1 MTHKLTTPK
10 NQQVLCRKSWIMI
23 FTVLLFTIHLTFSND
38 DNTYPEI
45 SKTTDSFSLDKFLP
59 IHPLYQVNDL
69 INKDLWNTLFPYRFG
84 AKDTGGGVWV
94 LDPKDDFYTFESF
107 IEAINRMSKIEVIF
121 ERRCGT
127 NAYRI
132 TRTDK
137 TTGISKVIRTDVDFD
152 APRNTDKEIVTEKVD
167 YGSFLGEG
175 SLETRKREITAFFAN
190 ISHETTGG
198 WSTAPG
204 GQFSWGLHFREEP
217 TNASYASPDT
227 NYPPTPGKSY
237 KGRGPI
243 QLSYN
248 YNYGPASEFIFGDKQ
263 ILLDHPEKVIEDAAL
278 AFQTAIWFWM
288 TPQYPKPSA
297 HDVMVNKWT
306 PNELD
311 KTKNRIP
318 GLGMTVNIING
329 GVECGQGTEKPQ
341 VLDRIGYYER
351 FTDIYQ
357 IGTDMDGVHDLSDC
371 GCKDM
376 ARYGGDTADLTA
388 EPCAQKPKVTFT
400 TPRNNQMFEQST
412 FSPISVSLSID
423 EKNTKLVSV
432 TTTVENQT
440 FDGVTFSWTPSSYTN
455 HVLSA
460 NAVFENGTT
469 ATSEI
474 KVIIWDG
481 INLDCQEVP
490 EWNASRIY
498 KDKNNYVKYNNNVYK
513 NKWYADSSNVP
524 GSDTVWEFVK
534 ECGVSNGSS
543 PVITWESPDNGQV
556 IEQKELAPITLKAN
570 ATDTDGTV
578 QSFIF
583 KYNNTSITPTS
594 SGSTYTAS
602 FTPTA
607 FGEITITASATDDQ
621 NNTSEK
627 AISFTVKEKTTGGN
641 NNAPTVSI
649 TSPGDNATFEAG
661 TSIPIT
667 VNASDS
673 DGTIAKVE
681 FFNNDNKIGESSAS
695 PFSYTFENVIVGNYS
710 LTAKA
715 TDNKGASSTSTAI
728 TVTVTNGGGNGN
740 CANIQQYVAGTSYG
754 LNDEVVNEG
763 EKFSCDIPGWC
774 SSTAAW
780 AYAPGTGAH
789 WQTAW
794 TKIGACGKSN
804 FEITSNNYSVFPT
817 ITQDIVNFRIKTDNT
832 SWVKINL
839 YHLSGKLI
847 STQSFNG
854 VQAKTLKSFTH
865 DLSNLKNGLYVFK
878 IYINDDV
885 YFEKILKN

>member
-10 NQQVLCRKSWIMI
+10 NQRVLGRKSWLMI
-23 FTVLLFTIHLTFSND
+23 FTVLLLTINLTFSND
-38 DNTYPEI
+38 DIYPGVSRI
-45 SKTTDSFSLDKFLP
+45 TDSSSLDKSLT
-59 IHPLYQVNDL
+59 INPLYQVNDL

-107 IEAINRMSKIEVIF
+107 IEAINRMSKIEVTF

-132 TRTDK
+132 TRVDK
-137 TTGISKVIRTDVDFD
+137 TTGVSKVIRTDVDFD
-152 APRNTDKEIVTEKVD
+152 APRNADKEIVTQKVD

-263 ILLDHPEKVIEDAAL
+263 ILLNHPEKVIEDAAL

-376 ARYGGDTADLTA
+376 SKYGGDSADLTA
-388 EPCAQKPKVTFT
+388 EPCAQKPQVTFT
-400 TPRNNQMFEQST
+400 SPKNNQMFEQST

-432 TTTVENQT
+432 TTTVGNQT
-440 FDGVTFSWTPSSYTN
+440 FDGVTFSWTPSSYTS

-460 NAVFENGTT
+460 NAVFENGIT

-481 INLDCQEVP
+481 VNLDCQEVP

-498 KDKNNYVKYNNNVYK
+498 KDKNNYVKYNNKVYR

-534 ECGVSNGSS
+534 ECGVSNGSN
-543 PVITWESPDNGQV
+543 PVITWESPGSGQV
-556 IEQKELAPITLKAN
+556 VEQKELAPITLKAS
-570 ATDTDGTV
+570 ATDTDGTI

-583 KYNNTSITPTS
+583 KYNSTNITPTA
-594 SGSTYTAS
+594 SGNIYTAS
-602 FTPTA
+602 FTPIA
-607 FGEITITASATDDQ
+607 FGEITIIASATDDQ

-649 TSPGDNATFEAG
+649 TSPGDNTSFEVG

-681 FFNNDNKIGESSAS
+681 FFNNNSKIGESSAS
-695 PFSYTFENVIVGNYS
+695 PFSFTFENVIVGNYS

-715 TDNKGASSTSTAI
+715 TDNKGASSTSAAI
-728 TVTVTNGGGNGN
+728 TVTVTSGGGNGN
-740 CANIQQYVAGTSYG
+740 CEGLPQYVAGTSYSK
-754 LNDEVVNEG
+754 DQEVQNEG
-763 EKFSCDIPGWC
+763 EKFKCNIPGWC
-774 SSTAAW
+774 SSAAAW

-789 WQTAW
+789 WQMAW
-794 TKIGACGKSN
+794 TKTGTCGKSN
-804 FEITSNNYSVFPT
+804 VDITSNKYSVFPT
-817 ITQDIVNFRIKTDNT
+817 VTQDIVNFRIKTDNV

-854 VQAKTLKSFTH
+854 VHTKTLKSFTH
-865 DLSNLKNGLYVFK
+865 DLSNLKKGLYVFK

>member
-10 NQQVLCRKSWIMI
+10 NQKVLGRKSWIMI
-23 FTVLLFTIHLTFSND
+23 FTVLLFTIHLTFSNG

-45 SKTTDSFSLDKFLP
+45 SKTVDSFSLDKPLP
-59 IHPLYQVNDL
+59 VNPLYQVNDL

-107 IEAINRMSKIEVIF
+107 IEAINRMSKIEVTF
-121 ERRCGT
+121 DRRCGT
-127 NAYRI
+127 NAYRV

-137 TTGISKVIRTDVDFD
+137 TTGVSKVIRTDVDFD
-152 APRNTDKEIVTEKVD
+152 APRNADKEIVTKKVD

-217 TNASYASPDT
+217 TDASYASPDT

-351 FTDIYQ
+351 FTGIYQ

-376 ARYGGDTADLTA
+376 SKYGGDSADLTA
-388 EPCAQKPKVTFT
+388 EPCAQKPQVTFT
-400 TPRNNQMFEQST
+400 NPRNNQMFEQST

-432 TTTVENQT
+432 TTAIGNQT
-440 FDGVTFSWTPSSYTN
+440 FDGVTFSWTPSSYAS

-460 NAVFENGTT
+460 NAVFENGIT

-474 KVIIWDG
+474 KIIIWDG
-481 INLDCQEVP
+481 VNLDCQEVP

-543 PVITWESPDNGQV
+543 PVITWESPGNGQV
-556 IEQKELAPITLKAN
+556 IEQNELAPITLKAS

-578 QSFIF
+578 QSFVF
-583 KYNNTSITPTS
+583 KYNNANITPTA
-594 SGSTYTAS
+594 SGDIYTAS

-641 NNAPTVSI
+641 NKPPVVSI
-649 TSPGDNATFEAG
+649 TSPGDNASFEEG
-661 TSIPIT
+661 TSIPVT

-673 DGTIAKVE
+673 DGTITKVE
-681 FFNNDNKIGESSAS
+681 FFNNNSKIGESSAS
-695 PFSYTFENVIVGNYS
+695 PFSYTLENVIVGNYS

-715 TDNKGASSTSTAI
+715 TDNKGAFSTSSAIAI
-728 TVTVTNGGGNGN
+728 TVTSGGGNGN
-740 CANIQQYVAGTSYG
+740 CADIQQYVAGTSYG

-789 WQTAW
+789 WQMAW
-794 TKIGACGKSN
+794 TKIGACGKNNS
-804 FEITSNNYSVFPT
+804 EITSNKYSVFPT
-817 ITQDIVNFRIKTDNT
+817 VTQDIVNFRIKTDNT

-854 VQAKTLKSFTH
+854 IQTKTLKSFTH

>member
-10 NQQVLCRKSWIMI
+10 NLRVLGRKSWLMI
-23 FTVLLFTIHLTFSND
+23 FTVLLLTINLTFSND
-38 DNTYPEI
+38 NTYPGI
-45 SKTTDSFSLDKFLP
+45 SKTTDSFSLDKPLTTN
-59 IHPLYQVNDL
+59 PLYQVNDL

-107 IEAINRMSKIEVIF
+107 IEAINRMSKIEVTF

-132 TRTDK
+132 TRIDK
-137 TTGISKVIRTDVDFD
+137 TTGVSKVIRTDIDFD
-152 APRNTDKEIVTEKVD
+152 APRNTDKEIVTQKVD

-175 SLETRKREITAFFAN
+175 NLETRKREITAFFAN

-376 ARYGGDTADLTA
+376 SKYGGDSADLTA
-388 EPCAQKPKVTFT
+388 EPCAQKPQVTFT
-400 TPRNNQMFEQST
+400 SPRNNQMFEQST

-432 TTTVENQT
+432 TTTVGNQT
-440 FDGVTFSWTPSSYTN
+440 FDGVTFSWTPSSYTS

-460 NAVFENGTT
+460 NAVFENGIT

-481 INLDCQEVP
+481 VNLDCQEVP

-498 KDKNNYVKYNNNVYK
+498 KDKNNYVKYNNKVYR
-513 NKWYADSSNVP
+513 NKWYADSSNIP
-524 GSDTVWEFVK
+524 GNDTVWELVK
-534 ECGVSNGSS
+534 ECGVSNGSN
-543 PVITWESPDNGQV
+543 PVITWESPGNGQV
-556 IEQKELAPITLKAN
+556 IEQNELAPITLKAS

-578 QSFIF
+578 QTFIF
-583 KYNNTSITPTS
+583 KYNNTNITPTA
-594 SGSTYTAS
+594 SGNTYTVN

-621 NNTSEK
+621 NNISEK

-641 NNAPTVSI
+641 NNAPTITI
-649 TSPGDNATFEAG
+649 TSPGDNTSFEAG

-681 FFNNDNKIGESSAS
+681 FFNNNSKIGESSAS
-695 PFSYTFENVIVGNYS
+695 PFSFIFENVIVGNYS

-715 TDNKGASSTSTAI
+715 TDNKGASSTSAAI
-728 TVTVTNGGGNGN
+728 TVTVTNDGGNGN
-740 CANIQQYVAGTSYG
+740 CEGLPQYLAGTSYSK
-754 LNDEVVNEG
+754 DQEVQNEG
-763 EKFSCDIPGWC
+763 EKYKCNIPGWC
-774 SSTAAW
+774 SSAAAW

-789 WQTAW
+789 WQMAW
-794 TKIGACGKSN
+794 TKTGTCGKSN
-804 FEITSNNYSVFPT
+804 ADITSNKYSVFPT
-817 ITQDIVNFRIKTDNT
+817 ITQDIVNFRIKTDT
-832 SWVKINL
+832 ASWVKINL

-854 VQAKTLKSFTH
+854 VYTKTLKSFTH
-865 DLSNLKNGLYVFK
+865 DLSNLKKGLYVFK
-878 IYINDDV
+878 IYINNDV

>member
-10 NQQVLCRKSWIMI
+10 IHWILCRKLWIMI
-23 FTVLLFTIHLTFSND
+23 FTVLLFAINPTFSNND
-38 DNTYPEI
+38 SAYPGI
-45 SKTTDSFSLDKFLP
+45 SKADYSFTPDKSLTVK
-59 IHPLYQVNDL
+59 PLFQVNDL
-69 INKDLWNTLFPYRFG
+69 INKDLWGTLFPYRFG

-94 LDPKDDFYTFESF
+94 LDPKDDFYTYESF
-107 IEAINRMSKIEVIF
+107 IEAINRMSKIEVTF

-127 NAYRI
+127 NAYRV

-137 TTGISKVIRTDVDFD
+137 TTGVSKVIRTDVDFD
-152 APRNTDKEIVTEKVD
+152 APRNAEKEIVIKEVD

-217 TNASYASPDT
+217 TDASYASPDT

-263 ILLDHPEKVIEDAAL
+263 ILLDNPEKVIEDAAL

-341 VLDRIGYYER
+341 VVDRIGYYQR
-351 FTDIYQ
+351 FTDIYN

-376 ARYGGDTADLTA
+376 ARYGGDAADLTA
-388 EPCAQKPKVTFT
+388 EPCAQKPQVTFAS
-400 TPRNNQMFEQST
+400 PKNNQMFEQTT

-432 TTTVENQT
+432 TTSVENQT

-455 HVLSA
+455 HVLTA
-460 NAVFENGTT
+460 NAVFENGIT
-469 ATSEI
+469 ATSTI

-481 INLDCQEVP
+481 VNLDCQEVP

-498 KDKNNYVKYNNNVYK
+498 KDKNNYVKYNNSVYK

-534 ECGVSNGSS
+534 ECGASNGTN
-543 PVITWESPDNGQV
+543 PVITWESPGNGQV
-556 IEQKELAPITLKAN
+556 IEQNELTPITLKAS

-578 QSFIF
+578 QSFVF
-583 KYNNTSITPTS
+583 KYNNTSINPTS
-594 SGSTYTAS
+594 SGNNYTAS

-607 FGEITITASATDDQ
+607 FGEITITAFATDDQ

-641 NNAPTVSI
+641 NNAPVVSI
-649 TSPGDNATFEAG
+649 TSPGDNASFEAG

-667 VNASDS
+667 VSASDN
-673 DGTIAKVE
+673 DGTITKVT
-681 FFNNDNKIGESSAS
+681 FFNSGNKIGESLSS
-695 PFSYTFENVIVGNYS
+695 PYTYTIANAVEGNYV
-710 LTAKA
+710 LTAEA
-715 TDNKGASSTSTAI
+715 TDDDGASSISSSISVSVT
-728 TVTVTNGGGNGN
+728 TVGNGN
-740 CANIQQYVAGTSYG
+740 CANVPQYVAGTSYG

-763 EKFSCDIPGWC
+763 EKFECNIPGWC
-774 SSTAAW
+774 SSAAAW

-789 WQTAW
+789 WQLAW
-794 TKIGACGKSN
+794 TKTGTCAKSN
-804 FEITSNNYSVFPT
+804 SEINSNDYSVFPT
-817 ITQDIVNFRIKTDNT
+817 VTQDIVNFRIKTDNT
-832 SWVKINL
+832 SWIKINL

-854 VQAKTLKSFTH
+854 IQTKSGKSFTH

>member
-23 FTVLLFTIHLTFSND
+23 FTILLFTIHLTFSND
-38 DNTYPEI
+38 DNTYPGI
-45 SKTTDSFSLDKFLP
+45 SKIVDSFSLDKSLP
-59 IHPLYQVNDL
+59 VNPLYQVNDL

-107 IEAINRMSKIEVIF
+107 IEAINRMSKIEVTF

-127 NAYRI
+127 NAYRV

-137 TTGISKVIRTDVDFD
+137 TTGVSKVIRTDVDFD
-152 APRNTDKEIVTEKVD
+152 APRNADKEIVTKKVD

-376 ARYGGDTADLTA
+376 ARYGGDAADLTA
-388 EPCAQKPKVTFT
+388 EPCAQKPQVTFT

-432 TTTVENQT
+432 TTTVGNQT

-469 ATSEI
+469 ATSGI

-556 IEQKELAPITLKAN
+556 IEQKELAPITLKAS

-583 KYNNTSITPTS
+583 KYNNTSITPAS
-594 SGSTYTAS
+594 SGSNYTAS

-641 NNAPTVSI
+641 NKPPVVSI
-649 TSPGDNATFEAG
+649 TSPGDNASFEEG

-681 FFNNDNKIGESSAS
+681 FFNNNSKIGESSAS

-715 TDNKGASSTSTAI
+715 TDNKGAFSTSAAIAI
-728 TVTVTNGGGNGN
+728 TVTSGGGNGN

-754 LNDEVVNEG
+754 LNDEVINEG

-774 SSTAAW
+774 SSAAAW

-794 TKIGACGKSN
+794 TKIGACGKSDS
-804 FEITSNNYSVFPT
+804 EITSNNYSVFPT
-817 ITQDIVNFRIKTDNT
+817 VTQDIVNFRIKTDNT